1 MHTFLSERDIISVGI
16 KHLENNTWYQWLG
29 SCWNARRS
37 DFITQKSTMI
47 IFEKCVYIAITASA
61 SNMKKRHVVSPN
73 NDDLR
78 EGGKSELYHFTWG
91 RGSILA
97 QAMIFFSW
105 VSLWSGNNTDVFLEL
120 MWWDHCQA
128 YLHNVALSL
137 GLSLFIFCGI
147 FLDILACQ
155 HLNNTIPWGIVS

>member
-1 MHTFLSERDIISVGI
+1 
-16 KHLENNTWYQWLG
+16 
-29 SCWNARRS
+29 
-37 DFITQKSTMI
+37 MI

-97 QAMIFFSW
+97 EDMIFSSFFLLCNVRGRLISAK
-105 VSLWSGNNTDVFLEL
+105 NIVF
-120 MWWDHCQA
+120 D
-128 YLHNVALSL
+128 
-137 GLSLFIFCGI
+137 
-147 FLDILACQ
+147 ACIIAD
-155 HLNNTIPWGIVS
+155 L